1 MEYVLSPSGTTKCK
15 LDMGYYL
22 RFSFT
27 QRYGNATTLGKD
39 SDIFY
44 IPVQIISVLFKLY
57 TYRISVYCSR
67 YRCKDYQ
74 CIVQVLTYMV
84 CQVIHAHAI
93 TWCVCVCGVCVWCV
107 CVIEGIQVI

>member
-57 TYRISVYCSR
+57 TYRISMYCSR
-67 YRCKDYQ
+67 YRCTDYQ

-84 CQVIHAHAI
+84 CQLYMHMPLHGV
-93 TWCVCVCGVCVWCV
+93 CVCVVCV
-107 CVIEGIQVI
+107 CVMEGIQVI